1 MIVTTLTFSSLV
13 SMINPGVEDVIS
25 SLAGVVSTKI
35 GLLPVSSV
43 AAEQLN
49 ETCPPAETVS

>member
-43 AAEQLN
+43 STEQLN
-49 ETCPPAETVS
+49 EMCPPAETVS